1 MPQLLVRRKDL
12 YSSLGFG
19 LLALLFRLWHLGSPK
34 GYIFDEVYYAKNAHS
49 ILLHGV
55 ELDAKSKSAEFIV
68 HPPVGKWLISL
79 GIKIFGY
86 NEFGWR
92 FASALF
98 GSISVALIYWVT
110 KKLFNNYFLSC
121 AAAILMLADGLHLV
135 HSRVALLDLFLM
147 FFILLAF
154 LFILHSKHWWAGV
167 SLGLA
172 AATKWSGA
180 YYIIAY
186 AAFILYVDYRNYRA
200 LEVEKPFTSLLKEK
214 LGLRTL
220 QYALL
225 PIVVYLF
232 SWVGWFA
239 TKTGWDRTWADS
251 RKGSFWSFVPAP
263 LGSFWH
269 YQSEILGFHQG
280 LTTKHPYSANPWAW
294 LILGRPTSFF
304 YDAPNNCGAPSCA
317 REVIAL
323 GTPLLWWAGIF
334 GILITFGYWVSR
346 REWQSGLILLS
357 VGAGYLPWF
366 LFQKRT
372 MFEFYAIAFEPF
384 IILILIYC
392 AAKFMEVED
401 PVLLKR
407 RRAWVIA
414 AIVLVVVNF
423 LYFLPIFIGSSIPYP
438 AWLSRMWLPSWI

>member
-19 LLALLFRLWHLGSPK
+19 LLALIFRLWHLGTPK
-34 GYIFDEVYYAKNAHS
+34 GYIFDEVYYAKNARS
-49 ILLHGV
+49 LLLHGV
-55 ELDAKSKSAEFIV
+55 EIDPKTHSAEFIV
-68 HPPVGKWLISL
+68 HPPIGKWLISL

-92 FASALF
+92 FSAALF
-98 GSISVALIYWVT
+98 GSVSVVLIYWVT

-200 LEVEKPFTSLLKEK
+200 LEVERPFTSLLKEK

-220 QYALL
+220 QYAFL

-251 RKGSFWSFVPAP
+251 RKSSFWSFVPAP
-263 LGSFWH
+263 LRSFWH
-269 YQSEILGFHQG
+269 YHSEILGFHQG
-280 LTTKHPYSANPWAW
+280 LTTKHPYSANPWSW

-304 YDAPNNCGAPSCA
+304 YDAPNKCGAPSCA
-317 REVIAL
+317 REVLAL
-323 GTPLLWWAGIF
+323 GTPLLWWAGIL
-334 GILITFGYWVSR
+334 GILVTFGYWISR

-392 AAKFMEVED
+392 VAKFMEVDD
-401 PVLLKR
+401 PALFKR

-414 AIVLVVVNF
+414 AIVLVVANF
-423 LYFLPIFIGSSIPYP
+423 LYFLPIFIGSPIPYP
-438 AWLSRMWLPSWI
+438 DWLSRMWLPSWI